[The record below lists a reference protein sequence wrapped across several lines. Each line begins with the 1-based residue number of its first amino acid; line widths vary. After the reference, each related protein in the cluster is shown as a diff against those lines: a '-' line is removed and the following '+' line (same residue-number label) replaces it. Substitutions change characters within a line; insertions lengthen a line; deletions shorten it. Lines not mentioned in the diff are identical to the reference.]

1 MKTTTGQ
8 LFVNHTMDREFA
20 ETIELTLLVEDLNA
34 YFPRPQND
42 TGEHCRLIIRII
54 RFLAITYNYA

>member
-1 MKTTTGQ
+1 MKNTTGHV
-8 LFVNHTMDREFA
+8 LVKDIMDREFA
-20 ETIELTLLVEDLNA
+20 ETIELTILVEDLNA

-54 RFLAITYNYA
+54 RFLAITYNYE